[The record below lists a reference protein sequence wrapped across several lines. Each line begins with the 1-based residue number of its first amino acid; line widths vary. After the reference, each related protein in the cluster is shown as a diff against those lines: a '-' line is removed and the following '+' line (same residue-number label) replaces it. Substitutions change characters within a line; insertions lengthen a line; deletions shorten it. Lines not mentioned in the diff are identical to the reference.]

1 MASLPPR
8 QTTSGRRRYSQ
19 HNDSS
24 STYDS
29 RESSVLG
36 DTRHSETSTQE
47 SDPVFLN
54 NPSSSVPF
62 DSSSPSP
69 PRDLPHQNKPDS
81 QHQTEKRNQIVERTT
96 TEEEPRKC
104 WICYSDETEDL
115 PHSSEWRSPCPCALT
130 AHEACLLD
138 WLAELES
145 PRTRRQNRGDVRLQ
159 CPQCKSKIVV
169 SRPRSYVVD
178 IVRACERLAGRLV
191 IPGLVFTFAGTIWAG
206 CCAHGVYSMH
216 LVFGSEEVHRI
227 FDRGVDDAWS
237 PVRNVGIPFIPIVL
251 IFSRMSW
258 ADGVLPAIPVLFFAT
273 HNPTG
278 FEPQGTL
285 WPPSATMTFA
295 ALPYVKSIYSA
306 LYERVFGKLERK
318 WIAEVQPRRGEE
330 EGQQGDQQR
339 GDQRAALGIGG
350 NGGILMEIDLELQ
363 IGMDDDRQ
371 NIEEPVNARGP
382 INAGQQAEQDAQ
394 AGAQNGQE
402 DPEQQILGR
411 RRQELIHDTSNL
423 ADTVLGAL
431 LFPAISAGMGGLL
444 KLALP
449 KSWTAPPSAYAT
461 GRAGLLQ
468 SRWGRSVVGGCL
480 FVLLKDALVL
490 YCRWRLAQTHRK
502 RRVLNYDRQ
511 KKKVVK

>member
-24 STYDS
+24 SPYES
-29 RESSVLG
+29 RESIALDQNRDSQATTQDSNPVL
-36 DTRHSETSTQE
+36 
-47 SDPVFLN
+47 LN
-54 NPSSSVPF
+54 SPSSVRF

-69 PRDLPHQNKPDS
+69 PRNSPHQNSPDS
-81 QHQTEKRNQIVERTT
+81 ERQTDNASQSVEQIKTDD
-96 TEEEPRKC
+96 EPRKC

-159 CPQCKSKIVV
+159 CPQCKSKIVIA
-169 SRPRSYVVD
+169 RPRSYVVD
-178 IVRACERLAGRLV
+178 LVRACERLAGKLV

-206 CCAHGVYSMH
+206 CCAHGVYSLH
-216 LVFGSEEVHRI
+216 LVFGSDEVHRI

-251 IFSRMSW
+251 VCSRMSW
-258 ADGVLPAIPVLFFAT
+258 AEGVLPAIPVLFFAT

-306 LYERVFGKLERK
+306 LYERIFGKLERK

-330 EGQQGDQQR
+330 EGQQGDQER
-339 GDQRAALGIGG
+339 GDQRAALGIDG

-371 NIEEPVNARGP
+371 NIEEPVNAPGP
-382 INAGQQAEQDAQ
+382 INAEQQAGQ
-394 AGAQNGQE
+394 AGVENR
-402 DPEQQILGR
+402 QQDQDQQVLGR

-449 KSWTAPPSAYAT
+449 KSWTVPQSAFAP

-468 SRWGRSVVGGCL
+468 TRWGRSVVGGCL
-480 FVLLKDALVL
+480 FVLLKDALML

-502 RRVLNYDRQ
+502 RRVLDYDRQ
-511 KKKVVK
+511 KKVVR

>member
-8 QTTSGRRRYSQ
+8 QTALGRRRYSQ
-19 HNDSS
+19 HNESS
-24 STYDS
+24 STCDTA
-29 RESSVLG
+29 ESSTI
-36 DTRHSETSTQE
+36 DYDHESPASTQS
-47 SDPVFLN
+47 SDAVFLN
-54 NPSSSVPF
+54 HPPSLKSDSPLSAPHSSKQEDTRPN
-62 DSSSPSP
+62 DQQS
-69 PRDLPHQNKPDS
+69 R
-81 QHQTEKRNQIVERTT
+81 IV
-96 TEEEPRKC
+96 EEPRKC

-138 WLAELES
+138 WLAELEN
-145 PRTRRQNRGDVRLQ
+145 PRTRRQNQGNVRMQ
-159 CPQCKSKIVV
+159 CPQCKSKIVI
-169 SRPRSYVVD
+169 SRPRSYIVD
-178 IVRACERLAGRLV
+178 IVRVCERLAGKLV
-191 IPGLVFTFAGTIWAG
+191 IPGVVFTFAGTIWAG
-206 CCAHGVYSMH
+206 CCAHGVYSMY
-216 LVFGSEEVHRI
+216 LVFGTEEAHTI
-227 FDRGVDDAWS
+227 FDHGADDTWS

-278 FEPQGTL
+278 FEHQGTL

-295 ALPYVKSIYSA
+295 ALPYVKSVYSA
-306 LYERVFGKLERK
+306 LYERIFGKLERK
-318 WIAEVQPRRGEE
+318 WISEVQPRHGEDE
-330 EGQQGDQQR
+330 EQGEQER

-371 NIEEPVNARGP
+371 EQPANVPDRNNQD
-382 INAGQQAEQDAQ
+382 NAGQVGQDGQ
-394 AGAQNGQE
+394 QNQQ
-402 DPEQQILGR
+402 DHDQQILGR
-411 RRQELIHDTSNL
+411 RRQELIHDTSSL

-444 KLALP
+444 RLALP
-449 KSWTAPPSAYAT
+449 KAWTTPPSVFER
-461 GRAGLLQ
+461 GRAGIFQ

-502 RRVLNYDRQ
+502 RRVLNYDRE
-511 KKKVVK
+511 KKKVVR

>member
-8 QTTSGRRRYSQ
+8 QTTFGRRRYSQ

-29 RESSVLG
+29 RESSVI
-36 DTRHSETSTQE
+36 DENRDSEPSTQD

-54 NPSSSVPF
+54 NPSSVRF

-69 PRDLPHQNKPDS
+69 LRDVPHQNKTDS
-81 QHQTEKRNQIVERTT
+81 QHQNEKSSQIVERPT

-138 WLAELES
+138 WLAELEN
-145 PRTRRQNRGDVRLQ
+145 PRTRTQNRGDVRLQ
-159 CPQCKSKIVV
+159 CPQCKSKIVI

-178 IVRACERLAGRLV
+178 IVRACERLAGKLV

-206 CCAHGVYSMH
+206 CCAHGVYSIY
-216 LVFGSEEVHRI
+216 LVFGTEEVHHI
-227 FDRGVDDAWS
+227 FDHGVDNAWS
-237 PVRNVGIPFIPIVL
+237 PVRNMGIPFIPIVL

-258 ADGVLPAIPVLFFAT
+258 ADGVLPAIPVLFFAI

-306 LYERVFGKLERK
+306 LYERIFGKLERK

-363 IGMDDDRQ
+363 IGMDDDRR
-371 NIEEPVNARGP
+371 NIEEPVNAPGQ
-382 INAGQQAEQDAQ
+382 INAGQADQDGQ
-394 AGAQNGQE
+394 AGVQNAQQ

-411 RRQELIHDTSNL
+411 RRQELIQDTSNL
-423 ADTVLGAL
+423 ADTILGAL

-449 KSWTAPPSAYAT
+449 KSWTAPQSAFER

-468 SRWGRSVVGGCL
+468 SRWGRSVVGGCF

-511 KKKVVK
+511 KKKVVR

>member
-1 MASLPPR
+1 M
-8 QTTSGRRRYSQ
+8 Y
-19 HNDSS
+19 
-24 STYDS
+24 
-29 RESSVLG
+29 
-36 DTRHSETSTQE
+36 
-47 SDPVFLN
+47 
-54 NPSSSVPF
+54 
-62 DSSSPSP
+62 
-69 PRDLPHQNKPDS
+69 
-81 QHQTEKRNQIVERTT
+81 
-96 TEEEPRKC
+96 
-104 WICYSDETEDL
+104 
-115 PHSSEWRSPCPCALT
+115 
-130 AHEACLLD
+130 
-138 WLAELES
+138 
-145 PRTRRQNRGDVRLQ
+145 
-159 CPQCKSKIVV
+159 
-169 SRPRSYVVD
+169 
-178 IVRACERLAGRLV
+178 
-191 IPGLVFTFAGTIWAG
+191 
-206 CCAHGVYSMH
+206 
-216 LVFGSEEVHRI
+216 LVFGTEEVHSI
-227 FDRGVDDAWS
+227 FDHGVDDAWS

-306 LYERVFGKLERK
+306 LYERIFGKLERK
-318 WIAEVQPRRGEE
+318 WIAEVQPRREE
-330 EGQQGDQQR
+330 EGQQGDPQR

-371 NIEEPVNARGP
+371 NHEEPVNAPGP
-382 INAGQQAEQDAQ
+382 INAEQQAGQEGQ
-394 AGAQNGQE
+394 AGVQNGQQ

-423 ADTVLGAL
+423 ADKILGAL

-449 KSWTAPPSAYAT
+449 KSWTAAPSALER

-511 KKKVVK
+511 KKKIVR

>member
-1 MASLPPR
+1 M
-8 QTTSGRRRYSQ
+8 Y
-19 HNDSS
+19 
-24 STYDS
+24 
-29 RESSVLG
+29 
-36 DTRHSETSTQE
+36 
-47 SDPVFLN
+47 
-54 NPSSSVPF
+54 
-62 DSSSPSP
+62 
-69 PRDLPHQNKPDS
+69 
-81 QHQTEKRNQIVERTT
+81 
-96 TEEEPRKC
+96 
-104 WICYSDETEDL
+104 
-115 PHSSEWRSPCPCALT
+115 
-130 AHEACLLD
+130 
-138 WLAELES
+138 
-145 PRTRRQNRGDVRLQ
+145 
-159 CPQCKSKIVV
+159 
-169 SRPRSYVVD
+169 
-178 IVRACERLAGRLV
+178 
-191 IPGLVFTFAGTIWAG
+191 
-206 CCAHGVYSMH
+206 
-216 LVFGSEEVHRI
+216 LVFGTEEVHEI
-227 FDRGVDDAWS
+227 FDHGVDDAWS

-306 LYERVFGKLERK
+306 LYERIFGKLERK
-318 WIAEVQPRRGEE
+318 WIAEVQPRHGEE

-339 GDQRAALGIGG
+339 GDQRAALGLGG

-371 NIEEPVNARGP
+371 NIEEPLNALGP
-382 INAGQQAEQDAQ
+382 INAGQANQDGQ
-394 AGAQNGQE
+394 EGVQNGRQ

-423 ADTVLGAL
+423 ADTILGAL

-449 KSWTAPPSAYAT
+449 KSWTAPQSAFER

-511 KKKVVK
+511 KKKVVR

>member
-8 QTTSGRRRYSQ
+8 PTTSGRRRYSQ
-19 HNDSS
+19 HTDSS

-29 RESSVLG
+29 RDTSILEDNRDSVSS
-36 DTRHSETSTQE
+36 SQE

-54 NPSSSVPF
+54 NPSFVRT
-62 DSSSPSP
+62 DSSSSLSP
-69 PRDLPHQNKPDS
+69 LRDSPRQNKSDTQQQS
-81 QHQTEKRNQIVERTT
+81 EQKSEIAESNSAK
-96 TEEEPRKC
+96 EEPRKC

-138 WLAELES
+138 WLAELEN

-159 CPQCKSKIVV
+159 CPQCKSKIVI

-178 IVRACERLAGRLV
+178 IVRACERLAGKLV

-206 CCAHGVYSMH
+206 CCAHGVYSMY
-216 LVFGSEEVHRI
+216 LVFGTEEVYNMFNRS
-227 FDRGVDDAWS
+227 VDTAWS
-237 PVRNVGIPFIPIVL
+237 PIRNVGIPFIPIVL

-278 FEPQGTL
+278 FEPQGIL

-318 WIAEVQPRRGEE
+318 WIAEVQPRRDEQ

-371 NIEEPVNARGP
+371 NVDEPVNAPGP
-382 INAGQQAEQDAQ
+382 INAEQQADQ
-394 AGAQNGQE
+394 GGVQNGQQG
-402 DPEQQILGR
+402 PEQQILGR

-423 ADTVLGAL
+423 ADTILGAL

-449 KSWTAPPSAYAT
+449 KSWTASQSGFDR

-502 RRVLNYDRQ
+502 RRVLDYDRQ